1 MQLPKTHIYLIIV
14 LAVTFT
20 LFYVNQYNESPKK
33 SDESLNTKLDSIAA
47 KTQKVSENDVKRI
60 EHTIA
65 AGESLAS
72 IFKKYG
78 YESRISIF

>member
-20 LFYVNQYNESPKK
+20 LFYVDQYSEPPKK
-33 SDESLNTKLDSIAA
+33 SDESLNPKLDSMVAR
-47 KTQKVSENDVKRI
+47 TQKVSESDVKRI

-72 IFKKYG
+72 IFKKHG
-78 YESRISIF
+78 YEPIDL